1 MKKLLALV
9 LLTPLIQANYVDR
22 GTYKMNKQ
30 IIEKG
35 SKVTYL
41 QYYCIGNVKWL
52 KVYESKIG
60 TKNESVLY
68 FEPALGINKER
79 INCPFLIND
88 KWEEQY
94 K

>member
-9 LLTPLIQANYVDR
+9 LLTPLIQAKYVDS

-30 IIEKG
+30 IIDKG
-35 SKVTYL
+35 VSETYL
-41 QYYCIGNVKWL
+41 QYYCIDNVKWL
-52 KVYESKIG
+52 KVYEKFL
-60 TKNESVLY
+60 KNESVLY

-79 INCPFLIND
+79 INCPFLKKD
-88 KWEEQY
+88 KCEEQY